1 MYYTG
6 LRVLKHVISITFP
19 QGAEHSAGVL
29 NRRIPDF
36 ACGADPEHRCG
47 PPRRGCWFMFTHY
60 IYIYI
65 YICIK
70 YTQICILYYI
80 YMYLYIYMCV
90 STTDNIQDLVRCKA
104 TWRSFWGATL

>member
-65 YICIK
+65 YVLNIHKYAYYIIYICI
-70 YTQICILYYI
+70 YTYICVYQPRTIFK
-80 YMYLYIYMCV
+80 
-90 STTDNIQDLVRCKA
+90 T
-104 TWRSFWGATL
+104 